1 MWLLVMLLSS
11 TPAAAGTP
19 TRDTLLPLDLG
30 LFLRPLPL
38 PLPAMAI
45 CATQLNQVRYA
56 PHNSIKCGGA
66 YKWNS
71 KEKYLFISTSSL
83 MFCNRTVLCNIRRP
97 ILTQYTPRKGSLHL
111 FFASLLFSASAVP
124 STFTYHSTITFINM
138 QRQNNVR
145 RSSKRLKSSTT
156 VGLRQSSTE
165 QYDSMKVSE
174 LKDILKERGL
184 AVSGIKSVLI
194 ERLKSSSTDAPTN
207 KTAKASSTQPKAKRA
222 RKQKSEGVSIPQA
235 SSVDCLPRTRE
246 MQLLKPNLFIIGVD
260 EAGRGPLAGPVVAAA
275 AIVPTDIAGIIDSK
289 KITKE
294 EERERLYEELIVS
307 SGIRYAVA
315 VVSAQRIDEINIL
328 QATLEG
334 MRMATEGVM
343 NMDSNKKKKKV
354 NNVASAERKEISYVI
369 TGSVEDNSKSKG
381 SSSKSSYYT
390 LIDGNKVPKDMP
402 CEAESMVKGDGR
414 EYSIGAASI
423 LAKVTRDRLMH
434 EYHVKYPEYNLAQ
447 HKGYPTASHMAACRK
462 HGASPIHRR
471 TFAPLKHWDF
481 DDDGNI
487 IG

>member
-1 MWLLVMLLSS
+1 M
-11 TPAAAGTP
+11 T
-19 TRDTLLPLDLG
+19 
-30 LFLRPLPL
+30 
-38 PLPAMAI
+38 
-45 CATQLNQVRYA
+45 
-56 PHNSIKCGGA
+56 H
-66 YKWNS
+66 
-71 KEKYLFISTSSL
+71 
-83 MFCNRTVLCNIRRP
+83 
-97 ILTQYTPRKGSLHL
+97 YTPRKSPLHL
-111 FFASLLFSASAVP
+111 FFATLLFSASAVP
-124 STFTYHSTITFINM
+124 LNTHSTTFINM
-138 QRQNNVR
+138 HRQLSNNR
-145 RSSKRLKSSTT
+145 RSRRLSSAA
-156 VGLRQSSTE
+156 VGMQQSSTE

-174 LKDILKERGL
+174 LKDLLKERGL

-207 KTAKASSTQPKAKRA
+207 NTVKGSSSSTQPKTKRA
-222 RKQKSEGVSIPQA
+222 RKKKSEEVSIQQA

-246 MQLLKPNLFIIGVD
+246 MQLLKSNSNLFVIGVD

-307 SGIRYAVA
+307 PGIRYAVA
-315 VVSAQRIDEINIL
+315 IISAQRIDEINIL

-343 NMDSNKKKKKV
+343 NMGNKKKKNV

-369 TGSVEDNSKSKG
+369 TGSVEDNSKSKT
-381 SSSKSSYYT
+381 SSSNGSYYT

-402 CEAESMVKGDGR
+402 CEAESIVKGDGR

-462 HGASPIHRR
+462 YGASPIHRR
-471 TFAPLKHWDF
+471 TFAPLKHWDL

>member
-1 MWLLVMLLSS
+1 M
-11 TPAAAGTP
+11 T
-19 TRDTLLPLDLG
+19 
-30 LFLRPLPL
+30 
-38 PLPAMAI
+38 
-45 CATQLNQVRYA
+45 
-56 PHNSIKCGGA
+56 H
-66 YKWNS
+66 
-71 KEKYLFISTSSL
+71 
-83 MFCNRTVLCNIRRP
+83 
-97 ILTQYTPRKGSLHL
+97 YTPRKSPLHL
-111 FFASLLFSASAVP
+111 FFATLLISASAVP
-124 STFTYHSTITFINM
+124 ASTYYSTPTFINVNM
-138 QRQNNVR
+138 HRQNNVR

-156 VGLRQSSTE
+156 VGMQQSSTE

-194 ERLKSSSTDAPTN
+194 ERVKSSSTDAPTN
-207 KTAKASSTQPKAKRA
+207 TNKTAKASNSTQPKAKRA
-222 RKQKSEGVSIPQA
+222 RKKKSEDESTQQA
-235 SSVDCLPRTRE
+235 TSVDCLPRTRE
-246 MQLLKPNLFIIGVD
+246 MQLLKGNSNLFVIGVD

-307 SGIRYAVA
+307 PGIRYAVS

-334 MRMATEGVM
+334 MRMATEGVI

-369 TGSVEDNSKSKG
+369 TGSVEDNSKSKS